1 MHKLTNKDKNIWNF
15 YISNLN
21 SNQKFKKKS
30 EFKPK
35 KNPVLTKDL
44 KPNTTFRLDLKT
56 KRQINSKKFAF
67 DALIDLHGK
76 KEVEAHEMIKNFI
89 KNSYLNNF
97 KSIIIITGKGTN
109 NQGKLKLQ
117 TPLWLKSHELSKF
130 VVGFETMPF
139 NKGGEGALFVKL
151 KNINKYKE

>member
-30 EFKPK
+30 KFKPK
-35 KNPVLTKDL
+35 KIPVITKVL
-44 KPNTTFRLDLKT
+44 KPNATFRLDLKT
-56 KRQINSKKFAF
+56 KRQINSKKFVF
-67 DALIDLHGK
+67 DASIDLHGK
-76 KEVEAHEMIKNFI
+76 KEFEAYEMIKNFI

-97 KSIIIITGKGTN
+97 KNIIIITGKGTN

-130 VVGFETMPF
+130 VIGFETMPF